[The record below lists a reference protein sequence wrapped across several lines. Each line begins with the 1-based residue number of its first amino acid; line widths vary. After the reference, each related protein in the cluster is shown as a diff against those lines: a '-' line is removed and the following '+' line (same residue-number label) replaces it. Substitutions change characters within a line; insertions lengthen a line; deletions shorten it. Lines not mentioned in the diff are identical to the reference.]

1 MKDAYKIATIILFA
15 IWLIFIWRGSSLFAP
30 EESGVLMEEKA
41 GMQKAQ
47 GLEVTDTTDNYA
59 ALIDG
64 INSPFAISR
73 YKPLFDRNIF
83 IKPEAPPEQFSP
95 EKLKVVSIG
104 ANNLPFMYNGFI
116 QKQDGTMIG
125 QINWSGK
132 TYFAKK
138 GEKFKDYKILEINSK
153 LIKAENRDGQLILE
167 YKKPVKSKEL
177 IAKLYD
183 SMNDKTFEVKKGEE
197 YNGYKVLDIKPG
209 SVVLYGQNQEWV
221 INKGR

>member
-1 MKDAYKIATIILFA
+1 
-15 IWLIFIWRGSSLFAP
+15 
-30 EESGVLMEEKA
+30 
-41 GMQKAQ
+41 
-47 GLEVTDTTDNYA
+47 
-59 ALIDG
+59 
-64 INSPFAISR
+64 
-73 YKPLFDRNIF
+73 LFDRNIF

>member
-1 MKDAYKIATIILFA
+1 MKDVYKIATMILFA
-15 IWLIFIWRGSSLFAP
+15 IWLVFLWRGSSLFAP
-30 EESGVLMEEKA
+30 EGSDVLIEEKA
-41 GMQKAQ
+41 GTQKAQ
-47 GLEVTDTTDNYA
+47 DSEVADTTDKYA

>member
-1 MKDAYKIATIILFA
+1 MKDVYKIATMILFA
-15 IWLIFIWRGSSLFAP
+15 IWLIFLWRGSSLFAP
-30 EESGVLMEEKA
+30 EGSGVLMEENA
-41 GMQKAQ
+41 GTQKAQ
-47 GLEVTDTTDNYA
+47 DSEVADTTDKYA